1 MVRGRSL
8 MQHNGNT
15 LRKGE
20 WRVLINKT
28 VLFVSEAACVLGCS
42 SRQIYH
48 LIHTGQLR
56 AYKDEGAWAW
66 KIRKKPL
73 CPILQLV

>member
-1 MVRGRSL
+1 M
-8 MQHNGNT
+8 
-15 LRKGE
+15 
-20 WRVLINKT
+20 LINKT

-66 KIRKKPL
+66 KIPEEAIMSYIATRIKARK
-73 CPILQLV
+73 